1 MFTGIIESLGK
12 IIDVK
17 VDRGNIDF
25 TIESDIGKELK
36 VDQSVSHNGVC
47 LTVTDTNNNHHTV
60 TAVKETLDKSS
71 LKNFS
76 VNDLINLERAMKLGE
91 RLDGHLVQGH
101 VDGIAKCI
109 GVSVNDGSWIYKF
122 EFDISNEVLLIEKG
136 SICINGV
143 SLTVF
148 DIAENTFKVTIIPY
162 TYEKQPGELMSDL
175 VSFHDT
181 RDQLYDFYE
190 EKWDMYPDENY
201 VDWLFNDI
209 SRFMNNDIPSMVGI
223 SDGNIEKMRRIY
235 FFSDKSDQYIFQFVN
250 YDMMIVFSSETSI
263 NILIG
268 CLTPRER
275 LQLLTFI
282 HSIIG
287 AF

>member
-12 IIDVK
+12 ITGVK

-25 TIESDIGKELK
+25 SIESDISKELK

-47 LTVTDTNNNHHTV
+47 LTVTEINNNTHIV

-71 LKNFS
+71 LKNFL

-109 GVSVNDGSWIYKF
+109 GISVNEGSWIYKF
-122 EFDISNEVLLIEKG
+122 EFDISNEMLLIEKG

-148 DIAENTFKVTIIPY
+148 DIKENTFKVTIIPY
-162 TYEKQPGELMSDL
+162 TYENT
-175 VSFHDT
+175 SFKT
-181 RDQLYDFYE
+181 L
-190 EKWDMYPDENY
+190 KKG
-201 VDWLFNDI
+201 DI
-209 SRFMNNDIPSMVGI
+209 VNIEFDMVGKYLARF
-223 SDGNIEKMRRIY
+223 NK
-235 FFSDKSDQYIFQFVN
+235 
-250 YDMMIVFSSETSI
+250 
-263 NILIG
+263 
-268 CLTPRER
+268 
-275 LQLLTFI
+275 
-282 HSIIG
+282 
-287 AF
+287 

>member
-12 IIDVK
+12 ITDLK

-25 TIESDIGKELK
+25 TIESDISKELK

-47 LTVTDTNNNHHTV
+47 LTVTDTNNNTHTV

-71 LKNFS
+71 LTNFS

-101 VDGIAKCI
+101 VDGVAKCLSI
-109 GVSVNDGSWIYKF
+109 SVNDGSWIYKF
-122 EFDISNEVLLIEKG
+122 EFDISNEMLLIEKG

-162 TYEKQPGELMSDL
+162 TYENT
-175 VSFHDT
+175 SFKT
-181 RDQLYDFYE
+181 LKE
-190 EKWDMYPDENY
+190 G
-201 VDWLFNDI
+201 DI
-209 SRFMNNDIPSMVGI
+209 V
-223 SDGNIEKMRRIY
+223 NIE
-235 FFSDKSDQYIFQFVN
+235 F
-250 YDMMIVFSSETSI
+250 DM
-263 NILIG
+263 IG
-268 CLTPRER
+268 KYLAK
-275 LQLLTFI
+275 FNK
-282 HSIIG
+282 
-287 AF
+287 

>member
-12 IIDVK
+12 ITDLK

-25 TIESDIGKELK
+25 TIESDISKELK

-47 LTVTDTNNNHHTV
+47 LTVTDTNNNTHTV

-71 LKNFS
+71 LTNFL

-101 VDGIAKCI
+101 VDGVAKCLGI
-109 GVSVNDGSWIYKF
+109 SVNDGSWIYKF
-122 EFDISNEVLLIEKG
+122 EFDISNEMLLIEKG

-162 TYEKQPGELMSDL
+162 TYENT
-175 VSFHDT
+175 SFKT
-181 RDQLYDFYE
+181 LKE
-190 EKWDMYPDENY
+190 G
-201 VDWLFNDI
+201 DI
-209 SRFMNNDIPSMVGI
+209 V
-223 SDGNIEKMRRIY
+223 NIE
-235 FFSDKSDQYIFQFVN
+235 F
-250 YDMMIVFSSETSI
+250 DM
-263 NILIG
+263 IG
-268 CLTPRER
+268 KYLAR
-275 LQLLTFI
+275 FNK
-282 HSIIG
+282 
-287 AF
+287 

>member
-12 IIDVK
+12 ITDLK

-25 TIESDIGKELK
+25 TIESDISKELK

-47 LTVTDTNNNHHTV
+47 LTVTETNNNSHTV

-71 LKNFS
+71 LTNFS

-101 VDGIAKCI
+101 IDGVAKCI

-122 EFDISNEVLLIEKG
+122 EFDISNEMLLIEKG

-148 DIAENTFKVTIIPY
+148 DIVENTFKITIIPY
-162 TYEKQPGELMSDL
+162 TYENT
-175 VSFHDT
+175 SFKT
-181 RDQLYDFYE
+181 LKE
-190 EKWDMYPDENY
+190 G
-201 VDWLFNDI
+201 DI
-209 SRFMNNDIPSMVGI
+209 V
-223 SDGNIEKMRRIY
+223 NIE
-235 FFSDKSDQYIFQFVN
+235 F
-250 YDMMIVFSSETSI
+250 DM
-263 NILIG
+263 IG
-268 CLTPRER
+268 KYLAR
-275 LQLLTFI
+275 FNK
-282 HSIIG
+282 
-287 AF
+287 